1 MNLTMLSKIP
11 GLDVVFILISSG
23 MEIPCME
30 ITLWAKDTAFLFLLS
45 HCFRQPLRS
54 PQMQKY
60 FLLIFLK

>member
-30 ITLWAKDTAFLFLLS
+30 ITL
-45 HCFRQPLRS
+45 
-54 PQMQKY
+54 
-60 FLLIFLK
+60 